1 MNTKKILF
9 LVACLCISIIAHTQT
24 RLSFNPT
31 VGETYSYR
39 ITSEVQTRQ
48 TVMGMSMPMDIMSE
62 MLIEMTATEKTN
74 DEVRMNFSYLS
85 SAMEVTSPMMTFR
98 VDSETDIATL
108 SGFDRE
114 MAEIVNAFVGQTMS
128 IVFGTDGSVK
138 SISGVDVDYS
148 FNPTIAMIQSQ
159 FGEDAMRQ
167 MFEQAFNIYP
177 SQEVRVGDSWNN
189 NTSMVVQG
197 MSTSAQT
204 TYTLTSITGNVA
216 AIDMTTTMTITGAD
230 ATMTGEMSG
239 EVTGKIELDI
249 NTGMI
254 ISSNQEGGVSG
265 TLQAGGMNVE
275 MEMTTRTTMAL
286 ER

>member
-114 MAEIVNAFVGQTMS
+114 MAEIVNTFVGQTMS

-216 AIDMTTTMTITGAD
+216 AIDVITTMTITGAD